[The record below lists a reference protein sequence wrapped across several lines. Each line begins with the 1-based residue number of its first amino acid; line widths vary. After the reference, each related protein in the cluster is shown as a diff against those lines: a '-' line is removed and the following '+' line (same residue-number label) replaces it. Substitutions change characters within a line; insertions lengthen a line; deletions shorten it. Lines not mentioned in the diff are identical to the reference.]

1 MRPEAEGCPG
11 RVFADVPFDELPG
24 RVLRQN
30 VEFLFCHKANIRQK
44 RLMRNFSLPNA
55 SRRAVRPFLFV
66 QLDRHGQHSQQGV
79 RKYYRPFREDDALDR
94 GGGRRGG
101 MRDRAVLNG
110 QGRFDDA
117 AQK

>member
-1 MRPEAEGCPG
+1 
-11 RVFADVPFDELPG
+11 
-24 RVLRQN
+24 
-30 VEFLFCHKANIRQK
+30 
-44 RLMRNFSLPNA
+44 MRNFSLPNA
-55 SRRAVRPFLFV
+55 SRRAVRPFLFA

-117 AQK
+117 AQKWVPQR